1 MEGTLDCETDNIS
14 RTMTEEEPFM
24 KKMLSMLLAAMLMMS
39 LLAVPALA
47 EGQVLT
53 VVTWDTTTTPYLI
66 AQKEAF
72 EASHPGVTIEYVDA
86 GTGNEYEVK
95 VNTLLSGGDTSDV
108 IMLKENDQVVKW
120 QSQGFAAPLTD
131 YIADYDMSGFVGIEK
146 NYAIDGVQYGIPFR
160 SDFWVLFYNKDLF
173 EAAGVDL
180 PTNDMTWD
188 QYAELAKKMTDK
200 EKDIYGTH
208 YHTWLST
215 VANWAVCDGKYTL
228 ADGTY
233 DNLLY
238 FYKLY
243 QDLEDYGACMTYADL
258 KASGLKYAAAFE
270 NGNVAMLPM
279 GYWLVSTLIND
290 IKAGNA
296 SLNWGIVAVPHADG
310 VAAGSSFGNM
320 TGAMINA
327 KSEQKDLAWEYISW
341 LGGPEGAKATA
352 SVGARPAW
360 VSEEIADAMAAV
372 DGFPADDN
380 SKAALLPV
388 SVAMEWPVGEKVP
401 DIKTIVNEEHSLIMA
416 REVTPEEG
424 IEEMNERVAEL
435 LK

>member
-1 MEGTLDCETDNIS
+1 
-14 RTMTEEEPFM
+14 
-24 KKMLSMLLAAMLMMS
+24 
-39 LLAVPALA
+39 
-47 EGQVLT
+47 
-53 VVTWDTTTTPYLI
+53 VVTWDATTTAYLT

-72 EASHPGVTIEYVDA
+72 EASHPGVTIEYVDCES
-86 GTGNEYEVK
+86 GNEYGVK
-95 VNTLLSGGDTSDV
+95 VSTMLAGGDTSDV
-108 IMLKENDQVVKW
+108 IMLKENDQVVQW
-120 QSQGFAAPLTD
+120 QAAGFAAPLTD
-131 YIADYDMSGFVGIEK
+131 YIGSYDMSGFVGIEK

-173 EAAGVDL
+173 DAAGVEY

-188 QYAELAKKMTDK
+188 QYAELAKKLTDK

-215 VANWAVCDGKYTL
+215 VANWAVCGTDYTL
-228 ADGTY
+228 ADGNY

-243 QDLEDYGACMTYADL
+243 QDLEDYGACMSFADL
-258 KASGLKYAAAFE
+258 KASGLKYGAAFE
-270 NGNVAMLPM
+270 NGNIAMMPM
-279 GYWLVSTLIND
+279 GYWQVSTFIND
-290 IKAGNA
+290 IKAGTA
-296 SLNWGIVAVPHADG
+296 SLNWGIVAVPHAEG

-320 TGAMINA
+320 TGVMMNA
-327 KSEQKDLAWEYISW
+327 KSEKKDLAWEYMSW
-341 LGGPEGAKATA
+341 LCGPEGAKATA

-360 VSEEIADAMAAV
+360 VSEEIAEAMASV
-372 DGFPADDN
+372 EGFPADEN
-380 SKAALLPV
+380 SKAALLPT

-416 REVTPEEG
+416 REITPEEG
-424 IEEMNERVAEL
+424 VAEMNERVAEL

>member
-1 MEGTLDCETDNIS
+1 
-14 RTMTEEEPFM
+14 M
-24 KKMLSMLLAAMLMMS
+24 KKMLSVLLAAMMMVS

-47 EGQVLT
+47 EDQVLT
-53 VVTWDTTTTPYLI
+53 VVTWDATTTAYLT

-72 EASHPGVTIEYVDA
+72 EASHPGVTIEYVDCES
-86 GTGNEYEVK
+86 GNEYGVK
-95 VNTLLSGGDTSDV
+95 VSTMLAGGDTSDV
-108 IMLKENDQVVKW
+108 IMLKENDQVVQW
-120 QSQGFAAPLTD
+120 QASGFAAPLTD
-131 YIADYDMSGFVGIEK
+131 YIGSYDMSGFVGIEK

-173 EAAGVDL
+173 DAAGVEY

-188 QYAELAKKMTDK
+188 QYAELAKKLTDK

-215 VANWAVCDGKYTL
+215 VANWAVCGTDYTL
-228 ADGTY
+228 ADGNY

-243 QDLEDYGACMTYADL
+243 QDLEDYGACMSFADL
-258 KASGLKYAAAFE
+258 KASGLKYGAAFE
-270 NGNVAMLPM
+270 NGNIAMMPM
-279 GYWLVSTLIND
+279 GYWQVSTFIND
-290 IKAGNA
+290 IKAGTA
-296 SLNWGIVAVPHADG
+296 SLNWGIVAVPHAEG

-320 TGAMINA
+320 TGVMMNA
-327 KSEQKDLAWEYISW
+327 KSEKKDLAWEYMSW
-341 LGGPEGAKATA
+341 LCGPEGAKATA

-360 VSEEIADAMAAV
+360 VSEEIAEAMASV
-372 DGFPADDN
+372 EGFPTDEN
-380 SKAALLPV
+380 SKAALLPT

-416 REVTPEEG
+416 REITPEEG
-424 IEEMNERVAEL
+424 VAEMNERVAEL

>member
-1 MEGTLDCETDNIS
+1 
-14 RTMTEEEPFM
+14 M
-24 KKMLSMLLAAMLMMS
+24 KKMLSVLLAAIMMVS

-47 EGQVLT
+47 EDQVLT
-53 VVTWDTTTTPYLI
+53 VVTWDATTTPYLI

-72 EASHPGVTIEYVDA
+72 EASHPGVTIEYIDVES
-86 GTGNEYEVK
+86 GNEYGVK
-95 VNTLLSGGDTSDV
+95 VGTMLSGGDTSDV
-108 IMLKENDQVVKW
+108 IMLKENDQVVNW
-120 QSQGFAAPLTD
+120 QAQGFAAPLTD
-131 YIADYDMSGFVGIEK
+131 YIAGYDMSGFVGIEK
-146 NYAIDGVQYGIPFR
+146 NYEIDGVLYGIPFR

-173 EAAGVDL
+173 DAAGVEY

-200 EKDIYGTH
+200 EKVIYGTH
-208 YHTWLST
+208 YHTWLSC
-215 VANWAVCDGKYTL
+215 VANWAVCGTDYTL

-243 QDLEDYGACMTYADL
+243 QDLEDNGACMSFADL
-258 KASGLKYAAAFE
+258 KASGLKYGAAFE
-270 NGNVAMLPM
+270 NGNIAMMPM
-279 GYWLVSTLIND
+279 GYWLVSTLISD
-290 IKAGNA
+290 IKAGTAN
-296 SLNWGIVAVPHADG
+296 LNWGIAAVPHADG

-320 TGAMINA
+320 TGCMINA
-327 KSEQKDLAWEYISW
+327 KSEKKDLAWEYISW

-360 VSEEIADAMAAV
+360 VSEDVAAAMASV
-372 DGFPADDN
+372 DGFPADDA
-380 SKAALLPV
+380 SKAALLPS

-401 DIKTIVNEEHSLIMA
+401 DIKTIVNEEHSMIMA
-416 REVTPEEG
+416 REISPEDG
-424 IEEMNERVAEL
+424 VAEMNERAAEV

>member
-1 MEGTLDCETDNIS
+1 
-14 RTMTEEEPFM
+14 M
-24 KKMLSMLLAAMLMMS
+24 KKMLSVLLAAMMLLS
-39 LLAVPALA
+39 LLTVPALA
-47 EGQVLT
+47 EDQVLT
-53 VVTWDTTTTPYLI
+53 VVTWDATTTAYLT

-72 EASHPGVTIEYVDA
+72 EASHPGVTIEYVDCES
-86 GTGNEYEVK
+86 GNEYGVK
-95 VNTLLSGGDTSDV
+95 VSTMLAGGDTSDV
-108 IMLKENDQVVKW
+108 IMLKENDQVVQW
-120 QSQGFAAPLTD
+120 QASGFAAPLTD
-131 YIADYDMSGFVGIEK
+131 YIGSYDMSGFVGIEK

-173 EAAGVDL
+173 DAAGVDY

-188 QYAELAKKMTDK
+188 QYAELAKKLTDK

-215 VANWAVCDGKYTL
+215 VANWAVCGTDYTL
-228 ADGTY
+228 ADGNY

-243 QDLEDYGACMTYADL
+243 QDLEDYGACMSFADL
-258 KASGLKYAAAFE
+258 KASGLKYGAAFE
-270 NGNVAMLPM
+270 NGNIAMMPM
-279 GYWLVSTLIND
+279 GYWQVSTFIND
-290 IKAGNA
+290 IKAGTA
-296 SLNWGIVAVPHADG
+296 SLNWGIVAVPHAEG

-320 TGAMINA
+320 TGVMMNA
-327 KSEQKDLAWEYISW
+327 KSEKKDLAWEYMSW
-341 LGGPEGAKATA
+341 LCGPEGAKATA

-360 VSEEIADAMAAV
+360 VSEEIAEAMASV
-372 DGFPADDN
+372 EGFPADEN
-380 SKAALLPV
+380 SKAALLPT

-416 REVTPEEG
+416 REITPEEG
-424 IEEMNERVAEL
+424 VAEMNERVAEL

>member
-1 MEGTLDCETDNIS
+1 
-14 RTMTEEEPFM
+14 M
-24 KKMLSMLLAAMLMMS
+24 KKMLSVMLAAMMLLS

-47 EGQVLT
+47 EDQVLT
-53 VVTWDTTTTPYLI
+53 VVTWDATTTAYLT

-72 EASHPGVTIEYVDA
+72 EASHPGVTIEYVDCES
-86 GTGNEYEVK
+86 GNEYGVK
-95 VNTLLSGGDTSDV
+95 VSTMLAGGDTSDV
-108 IMLKENDQVVKW
+108 IMLKENDQVVQW
-120 QSQGFAAPLTD
+120 QASGFAAPLTD
-131 YIADYDMSGFVGIEK
+131 YIGSYDMSGFVGIEK

-173 EAAGVDL
+173 DAAGVEY

-215 VANWAVCDGKYTL
+215 VANWAVCGTDYTL
-228 ADGTY
+228 ADGNY

-243 QDLEDYGACMTYADL
+243 QDLEDYGACMSFADL
-258 KASGLKYAAAFE
+258 KASGLKYGAAFE
-270 NGNVAMLPM
+270 NGNIAMMPM
-279 GYWLVSTLIND
+279 GYWQVSTFIND
-290 IKAGNA
+290 IKAGTA
-296 SLNWGIVAVPHADG
+296 SLNWGIVAVPHAEG

-320 TGAMINA
+320 TGVMMNA
-327 KSEQKDLAWEYISW
+327 KSEKKDLAWEYMSW
-341 LGGPEGAKATA
+341 LCGPEGAKATA

-360 VSEEIADAMAAV
+360 VSEEIAEAMASV
-372 DGFPADDN
+372 EGFPADEN
-380 SKAALLPV
+380 SKAALLPT

-416 REVTPEEG
+416 REITPEEG
-424 IEEMNERVAEL
+424 VAEMNERVAEL

>member
-1 MEGTLDCETDNIS
+1 
-14 RTMTEEEPFM
+14 M
-24 KKMLSMLLAAMLMMS
+24 KKILSVLLAAMMMLS

-47 EGQVLT
+47 EDQVLT
-53 VVTWDTTTTPYLI
+53 VVTWDATTTPYLD
-66 AQKEAF
+66 AQKTAF
-72 EASHPGVTIEYVDA
+72 EESHPGVTIEYVDVA
-86 GTGNEYEVK
+86 SQDYAVK
-95 VNTLLSGGDTSDV
+95 TTTMLEGGDTSDV
-108 IMLKENDQVVKW
+108 FMIKEIDNLINW
-120 QSQGFAAPLTD
+120 QAQGFAAPLDTTG
-131 YIADYDMSGFVGIEK
+131 YDMSGFVGTEK
-146 NYAIDGVQYGIPFR
+146 NYAVDGVQYAIPFR

-388 SVAMEWPVGEKVP
+388 SVAMEGPVGEKVP